1 MLGVLI
7 ADEIKQIDREK
18 NHQCAACQTNQT
30 NRAIRVFV
38 ARNDCV
44 CPVCETAKDRI
55 QGMGKKLDKLCDALN
70 LEHQR
75 IDPFINSAIFLAE
88 HEQDIRNVAGLEGG
102 VTYAAR
108 VIQGLI
114 RDYDALIE
122 AAHHREQRDG
132 GLHRHAQPGW
142 PQGPRHHGAAQPRTP
157 RPQRKLTRTLPPLL
171 SRRGRGQTAS

>member
-38 ARNDCV
+38 ARNDCA

-108 VIQGLI
+108 VIRGMI
-114 RDYDALIE
+114 HDYDAIIE
-122 AAHHREQRDG
+122 AAHAAYEMVAQATTVSNAMEIFTDTLNRAGRKVQDTTERLNRE
-132 GLHRHAQPGW
+132 
-142 PQGPRHHGAAQPRTP
+142 
-157 RPQRKLTRTLPPLL
+157 PPDHNVN
-171 SRRGRGQTAS
+171 